1 MPAIFNISRT
11 NTNTATKNTST
22 DTNTSIMKLPLN
34 ESLVGELGESAL
46 SGGTSSRCDVVCA
59 ACVDVAGCVSGPVVV
74 GSSVDEVP
82 GTFDSPVGATPCRC
96 DVVCAPSVEVSGCV
110 SAPVFVGSNVD
121 EVRAASVDVE

>member
-1 MPAIFNISRT
+1 MPAIFNINRT
-11 NTNTATKNTST
+11 NTNTAIKNTST

-34 ESLVGELGESAL
+34 ESLVGELGESA
-46 SGGTSSRCDVVCA
+46 SSRCDVVCA

-82 GTFDSPVGATPCRC
+82 GTLDSPVGATSCRC

-121 EVRAASVDVE
+121 EVRAASVEVA